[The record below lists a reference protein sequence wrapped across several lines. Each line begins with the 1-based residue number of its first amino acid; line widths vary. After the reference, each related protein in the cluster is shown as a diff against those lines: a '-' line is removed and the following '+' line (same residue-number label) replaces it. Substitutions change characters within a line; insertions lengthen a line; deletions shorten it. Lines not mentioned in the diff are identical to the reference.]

1 MPEPIVVRRAPVT
14 HVGRKPRVLIVDDSP
29 TYRLWLEM
37 MLKHRYE
44 VFTAE
49 DGEAAL
55 RCGVSVQPDLI
66 LLDVVMPKL
75 DGLSACKALRERPE
89 TRATPIIL
97 VTSPNE
103 EWDAGA
109 GGGEAG
115 SRSGCTAYVM
125 NPVDQLELLAKVESW
140 LDVAVAQGSAGA

>member
-1 MPEPIVVRRAPVT
+1 MHEPLVVRKTPPT

-37 MLKHRYE
+37 MLQHRYE

-55 RCGVSVQPDLI
+55 RCGASVQPDLI

-75 DGLSACKALRERPE
+75 DGLSTCRALRARPE
-89 TRATPIIL
+89 TSTTPILL
-97 VTSPNE
+97 VTSQNE
-103 EWDAGA
+103 EWDV
-109 GGGEAG
+109 EAG
-115 SRSGCTAYVM
+115 FTSGCTDYVM
-125 NPVDQLELLAKVESW
+125 KPVDQLELLSKVESW
-140 LDVAVAQGSAGA
+140 LDVAVDQGSNA

>member
-1 MPEPIVVRRAPVT
+1 MT

-55 RCGVSVQPDLI
+55 RCGMSVQPDLI

-89 TRATPIIL
+89 TRTTPIIL
-97 VTSPNE
+97 VTSQNE
-103 EWDAGA
+103 EWDV
-109 GGGEAG
+109 EAG
-115 SRSGCTAYVM
+115 FTSGCTDYVM
-125 NPVDQLELLAKVESW
+125 KPVDQLELLAKVESW
-140 LDVAVAQGSAGA
+140 LDLAVDQGSDVA

>member
-1 MPEPIVVRRAPVT
+1 MPEPIVVRKISAT

-37 MLKHRYE
+37 MLQHRYE

-55 RCGVSVQPDLI
+55 RCGSSVQPDLI

-75 DGLSACKALRERPE
+75 DGLAACRALRERPE

-97 VTSPNE
+97 VTSQNE
-103 EWDAGA
+103 EWDV
-109 GGGEAG
+109 EAG
-115 SRSGCTAYVM
+115 FTSGCTDYVM
-125 NPVDQLELLAKVESW
+125 KPVDQLELLAKVESW
-140 LDVAVAQGSAGA
+140 LDVAVDQGSAGT

>member
-1 MPEPIVVRRAPVT
+1 MISMPEPIVVRKAPAT

-37 MLKHRYE
+37 MLQHRYE

-55 RCGVSVQPDLI
+55 RCGASVQPDLI

-75 DGLSACKALRERPE
+75 DGLSACRALRERAE
-89 TRATPIIL
+89 TRTTPIIL
-97 VTSPNE
+97 VTSQNE
-103 EWDAGA
+103 EWDV
-109 GGGEAG
+109 EAG
-115 SRSGCTAYVM
+115 FTSGCTDYVM
-125 NPVDQLELLAKVESW
+125 KPVDQLELLSKVESW
-140 LDVAVAQGSAGA
+140 LDVAIDEGSATA

>member
-1 MPEPIVVRRAPVT
+1 MPEPIVVRKNPPT

-37 MLKHRYE
+37 MLRHRYE

-55 RCGVSVQPDLI
+55 RCGLSVQPDLI

-75 DGLSACKALRERPE
+75 DGLSACRALRQRPE
-89 TRATPIIL
+89 TRTTPIIL
-97 VTSPNE
+97 VTSQNE
-103 EWDAGA
+103 EWDVDAGFT
-109 GGGEAG
+109 
-115 SRSGCTAYVM
+115 SGCTDYVM
-125 NPVDQLELLAKVESW
+125 KPVDQLELLSKVESW
-140 LDVAVAQGSAGA
+140 LDVAVDQGSVA

>member
-49 DGEAAL
+49 DGETAL
-55 RCGVSVQPDLI
+55 RCGASVQPDLI

-97 VTSPNE
+97 VTSQNE
-103 EWDAGA
+103 EWDV
-109 GGGEAG
+109 EAG
-115 SRSGCTAYVM
+115 FTSGCTDYVM
-125 NPVDQLELLAKVESW
+125 KPVDQLELLSKVESW
-140 LDVAVAQGSAGA
+140 LDAAADPGSGA

>member
-1 MPEPIVVRRAPVT
+1 VT
-14 HVGRKPRVLIVDDSP
+14 HAGRKPRILIVDDSP

-37 MLKHRYE
+37 MLQHRYE

-75 DGLSACKALRERPE
+75 DGLSVCEALRDRLE
-89 TRATPIIL
+89 TRTTPIIL
-97 VTSPNE
+97 VTSQNE
-103 EWDAGA
+103 EWDV
-109 GGGEAG
+109 EAG
-115 SRSGCTAYVM
+115 FTSGCTDYVM
-125 NPVDQLELLAKVESW
+125 KPVDQLELLAKVESW
-140 LDVAVAQGSAGA
+140 LDVAVERSAGS

>member
-1 MPEPIVVRRAPVT
+1 MHEPIVVRKSLST

-37 MLKHRYE
+37 MLQHRYE

-55 RCGVSVQPDLI
+55 RCGASIQPDLI

-75 DGLSACKALRERPE
+75 DGLSTCRALRDRPE
-89 TRATPIIL
+89 TRTTPIIL
-97 VTSPNE
+97 VTSQNE
-103 EWDAGA
+103 EWDV
-109 GGGEAG
+109 EAG
-115 SRSGCTAYVM
+115 FTSGCTDYVM
-125 NPVDQLELLAKVESW
+125 KPVDQLELLSKVESW
-140 LDVAVAQGSAGA
+140 LDVAVDQGSSA

>member
-1 MPEPIVVRRAPVT
+1 MT
-14 HVGRKPRVLIVDDSP
+14 HVGRKQRVLIVDDSP

-75 DGLSACKALRERPE
+75 DGLSACKALRDRPE

-97 VTSPNE
+97 VTSQNE
-103 EWDAGA
+103 EW
-109 GGGEAG
+109 
-115 SRSGCTAYVM
+115 
-125 NPVDQLELLAKVESW
+125 
-140 LDVAVAQGSAGA
+140 